1 MDLGL
6 NTVPHT
12 LFQREQE
19 IEEVKMI
26 TNRIFLDDFIHEGSD
41 LHDILNTLHDAGPND
56 MLEVRLNSSGGFAR
70 YGQQFINVM
79 RDKFKG
85 RTITIVEAEALSI
98 AALIFMAGDRRII
111 YPHSTILF
119 HDVALST
126 EGKANEAISRLKV
139 MHLIFIDYMHSL
151 MSPFFSEAEIN
162 NISKG
167 MDMSL
172 DAEEMCRRGVAHTVL
187 VNGEPLTAEEYLKS
201 IGG

>member
-1 MDLGL
+1 MELGL
-6 NTVPHT
+6 NSTPHT
-12 LFQREQE
+12 LFQREQKLDDVE
-19 IEEVKMI
+19 LV
-26 TNRIFLDDFIHEGSD
+26 TNRIFLDDFIHEGND

-56 MLEVRLNSSGGFAR
+56 VLETRINSSGGFAR

-79 RDKFKG
+79 KDKFNG

-126 EGKANEAISRLKV
+126 EGKANEAISRLGV
-139 MHLIFIDYMHSL
+139 MHLIFIEYMRSL
-151 MSPFFSEAEIN
+151 MLPYFTEEEIDS
-162 NISKG
+162 ISKG

-172 DAEEMCRRGVAHTVL
+172 DAEEMCTRGIAHCVL
-187 VNGEPLTAEEYLKS
+187 VNGESLTAREYLES
-201 IGG
+201 IGA

>member
-6 NTVPHT
+6 NTAPHT
-12 LFQREQE
+12 LFQREQK
-19 IEEVKMI
+19 IEDVTLV
-26 TNRIFLDDFIHEGSD
+26 TNRIFLDDFIHEGND

-56 MLEVRLNSSGGFAR
+56 VLEARLNSSGGFAR

-85 RTITIVEAEALSI
+85 RTITIVESEALSI

-126 EGKANEAISRLKV
+126 EGKANEAISRLGV
-139 MHLIFIDYMHSL
+139 MRLIFIEYMRSL
-151 MSPFFSEAEIN
+151 MLPYFTEEEIDS
-162 NISKG
+162 ISKG

-172 DAEEMCRRGVAHTVL
+172 DAEEMCRRGVAHSVL
-187 VNGEPLTAEEYLKS
+187 VKGESLSAEEYLKS
-201 IGG
+201 IGV

>member
-6 NTVPHT
+6 NTAPHT
-12 LFQREQE
+12 LFQREQK
-19 IEEVKMI
+19 IEEVTLV
-26 TNRIFLDDFIHEGSD
+26 TNRIFLDDFIHDGND

-56 MLEVRLNSSGGFAR
+56 VLETRINSSGGFAR

-126 EGKANEAISRLKV
+126 EGKANEAISRLGV
-139 MHLIFIDYMHSL
+139 MHLIFIEYMRSL
-151 MSPFFSEAEIN
+151 MLPHFTEGEIDS
-162 NISKG
+162 ISKG

-172 DAEEMCRRGVAHTVL
+172 DAKEMCERGVAHSVL
-187 VNGEPLTAEEYLKS
+187 VNGESLSAEEYLKS
-201 IGG
+201 IGA